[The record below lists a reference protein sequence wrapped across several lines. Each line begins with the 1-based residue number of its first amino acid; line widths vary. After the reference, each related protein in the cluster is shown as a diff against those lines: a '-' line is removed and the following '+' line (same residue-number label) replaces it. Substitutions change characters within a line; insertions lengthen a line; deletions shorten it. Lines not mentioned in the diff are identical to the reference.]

1 MAKLSG
7 SVHDFAFLSINSGPT
22 IEGSSPV
29 TSIIVGAV
37 LGFIIIVLVIII
49 VVMCI
54 QNKRKAVKDTSA
66 SRQTLDQ
73 VQVNETEIGN
83 NPGYT
88 SLTND
93 GLDSSTYATLN
104 VSEAPYLTPV
114 SSYNI
119 RYNGNI

>member
-1 MAKLSG
+1 M
-7 SVHDFAFLSINSGPT
+7 HDFAFLSINSGPT

-29 TSIIVGAV
+29 TGIIVGAV
-37 LGFIIIVLVIII
+37 LGFIIIVFVIII

-73 VQVNETEIGN
+73 VQVNETEAGN

-93 GLDSSTYATLN
+93 RSDSSTYATLN

-114 SSYNI
+114 SSYHI
-119 RYNGNI
+119 HYNGNI

>member
-1 MAKLSG
+1 MGILIILFFSN
-7 SVHDFAFLSINSGPT
+7 DSGPT
-22 IEGSSPV
+22 VEGSSPV
-29 TSIIVGAV
+29 SSIIVGAL
-37 LGFIIIVLVIII
+37 LGSIIIVLLSII

-66 SRQTLDQ
+66 TRQTLDQ

-88 SLTND
+88 SLNND
-93 GLDSSTYATLN
+93 GSDSSTYATLN

-114 SSYNI
+114 SLHNVHYN
-119 RYNGNI
+119 NGNI